1 MSEENTAPSSP
12 AQTEQNLPPTESKG
26 FIRQRKT
33 ALILLSILLVGSWL
47 SLRWFIQTRTHLE
60 TDNAFIEAHIHPVA
74 PRVNGTVINVLV
86 HDNQLVKKGELLVEL
101 DATDYRI
108 TVDKS
113 EAELGIARNENTGD
127 RLQVA
132 ASRAALQSAKA
143 QHTQATLDLA
153 RGTALLEKEVIPR
166 EQLDRLQTARE
177 VADARLKQAEETL
190 RKDEALAGMGVESVN
205 KAQIR
210 KQQALL
216 AESRLRLSYTR
227 ITAPVDG
234 YVTRKGIEVG
244 ATVQSGQALMAVVP
258 LAETW
263 ITANFKESQMT
274 HIKPGQKVTFRVDAY
289 PKQTFHGTVDSIM
302 AGTGA
307 AFSLLPPENATGNY
321 VKVVQRIPVKIM
333 IKQSSDPKHLLR
345 VGMSVVPTVL
355 TGRSA
360 SSIFKELF

>member
-1 MSEENTAPSSP
+1 MSEENTTLSSP
-12 AQTEQNLPPTESKG
+12 AQNNRSVPAIESKG
-26 FIRQRKT
+26 FTRQRKA
-33 ALILLSILLVGSWL
+33 ALILLTIMIMGSWF

-74 PRVNGTVINVLV
+74 PRISGTVINVLV
-86 HDNQLVKKGELLVEL
+86 RDNQLVKKGELLVEL

-113 EAELGIARNENTGD
+113 EAELGIARNESIGD

-143 QHTQATLDLA
+143 QHTQSVLDLK
-153 RGTALLEKEVIPR
+153 RGTALFEKEVIPR
-166 EQLDRLQTARE
+166 EQLDRLFTLLQ

-190 RKDEALAGMGVESVN
+190 RKDEALAGIGGESVN
-205 KAQIR
+205 KAHIR

-216 AESRLRLSYTR
+216 SESRLKLGYTR
-227 ITAPVDG
+227 VVAPVNG
-234 YVTRKGIEVG
+234 YITRKGVETG
-244 ATVQSGQALMAVVP
+244 ATVQAGQALMAVVP
-258 LAETW
+258 LADAW
-263 ITANFKESQMT
+263 ITANFKESQLT
-274 HIKPGQKVTFRVDAY
+274 HIKPGQKVTFKVDAY
-289 PKQTFHGTVDSIM
+289 PKQTFRGIVDSIM

-321 VKVVQRIPVKIM
+321 VKVVQRIPVKIL
-333 IKQSSDPKHLLR
+333 IEQSSDPKHLLR

-355 TGRSA
+355 TGRSN
-360 SSIFKELF
+360 SNILKELF